1 MKSEITPNSNFF
13 LFSTIDE
20 KTGTSVSSP
29 SSLASDFD
37 VWSPR
42 VKEEDVAILEAHGGE
57 FKIFLT
63 VLSQ

>member
-1 MKSEITPNSNFF
+1 M
-13 LFSTIDE
+13 
-20 KTGTSVSSP
+20 SSP

-57 FKIFLT
+57 FKIFLKK